1 MFYFIAQNLR
11 KLGIILDGTYLL
23 LNLQNIHYAQLFIRL
38 KRIKQ
43 GDNKKFDKI
52 NQGIYLIFSSLWKHK
67 MIIQVETF
75 Q

>member
-11 KLGIILDGTYLL
+11 KLEIILDGNYLL
-23 LNLQNIHYAQLFIRL
+23 LNLPNIHYAQLFIRL

-52 NQGIYLIFSSLWKHK
+52 KSRNISNLFIF
-67 MIIQVETF
+67 MET
-75 Q
+75 

>member
-11 KLGIILDGTYLL
+11 KLEIILDGNYLL
-23 LNLQNIHYAQLFIRL
+23 LNLPNIHYAQLFIRL

-52 NQGIYLIFSSLWKHK
+52 KSRNIPNLFIF
-67 MIIQVETF
+67 MET
-75 Q
+75 